1 MFLILRRL
9 IVWYNWTVKL
19 ILPLLLL
26 ICTPFAGIA
35 NGGTEAA
42 EAPLGRQPS
51 VDVLAVE
58 ATNTTTLASDG
69 KQLERD
75 FVAEFYKLVATNRH
89 GGPADI
95 ATCNLCADIAK
106 KFDKQE
112 SLRLVHQLMDVA
124 LAQPLVEPWLKKT
137 FYRSVFKD
145 NPKSIEDTREYRN
158 RPMYNRREM
167 HLDRLWDITF
177 AAATWAQSLSDD
189 PYHEFDRII
198 AFYGKWADE
207 ISATERNIASKPPEG
222 LIQWKSSNE
231 EHLHILKLSLKAAID
246 DVKFRFFREDRLS
259 DADNR
264 LSMEE
269 RTEILQ
275 RIAEL
280 EKLTVI
286 PPRDTTRKLVRWDE

>member
-1 MFLILRRL
+1 MYARMLISVIVVASVFLLTASCS
-9 IVWYNWTVKL
+9 NDAENNTG
-19 ILPLLLL
+19 
-26 ICTPFAGIA
+26 TA
-35 NGGTEAA
+35 NGGTETA
-42 EAPLGRQPS
+42 EAPLGKQPS

-58 ATNTTTLASDG
+58 ATNTTTLAGDG

-95 ATCNLCADIAK
+95 ATCNL
-106 KFDKQE
+106 
-112 SLRLVHQLMDVA
+112 HQLMDVA

-137 FYRSVFKD
+137 FYRSLMSGSAKT
-145 NPKSIEDTREYRN
+145 IGEDTEYRN

-189 PYHEFDRII
+189 PYHEFDRIF

-246 DVKFRFFREDRLS
+246 VVKFRFFREDRLS
-259 DADNR
+259 DAANR

-269 RTEILQ
+269 RSEILQ
-275 RIAEL
+275 RLAEL
-280 EKLTVI
+280 ENLTVI